1 MNVSG
6 IVRLQQNYSDGYD
19 YTRRFHMQFTL
30 NKDQSMVRDLARD
43 IAEKEILPLSE
54 QIDAAGSVPA
64 ELFQTIA
71 ETGILGIPFKE
82 EYGGLDLGN
91 IALMTAIE
99 EFAKA
104 SPSVAVSTL
113 VSLTFL
119 EAVNIFGTEEQKQ
132 FFLPRGIAGDF
143 RGSLA
148 FTEPETGSDP
158 KQIQT
163 TARKEGEYYYLNG
176 CKRFITN
183 AAYAGPIL
191 LFAKD
196 LEDGGI
202 TAFLADKLTEGYSLS
217 SPWET
222 IGMKGSSI
230 YDVFLDDVKVHK
242 SRVIGKV
249 GEGFPVLLGT
259 VAFSKVALCATFTG
273 CMQAAYDLAVRYA
286 TEKLHRGVPIGQKF
300 PSIQIKL
307 AKTAASVESCRL
319 LTLALAEKADDTSDL
334 DYLKAWVGMTK
345 AHVSDTAVEVTHACM
360 NVLGAYGV
368 TSEYKVERFMRDAL
382 IAPHIEGVS
391 DLQRIIAGNYIMR
404 RQDRPLIG

>member
-1 MNVSG
+1 M
-6 IVRLQQNYSDGYD
+6 D
-19 YTRRFHMQFTL
+19 FTL
-30 NKDQSMVRDLARD
+30 SKNQAMVRDLARE
-43 IAEKEILPLSE
+43 IAKKEIEPLSE
-54 QIDAAGSVPA
+54 QIDAQGSIPA

-71 ETGILGIPFKE
+71 ETGILAVPFKE

-104 SPSVAVSTL
+104 SPSTAVSVL
-113 VSLTFL
+113 VCISFL
-119 EAVNIFGTEEQKQ
+119 EAVKEFGSEEQKQ
-132 FFLPRGIAGDF
+132 TFLPAGIAGEF

-163 TARKEGEYYYLNG
+163 TARREGEYYYLNG

-183 AAYAGPIL
+183 AAYDGPIL

-196 LEDGGI
+196 LEAGGI
-202 TAFLADKLTEGYSLS
+202 TAFLADKKTEGYSLS
-217 SPWET
+217 GAWDT

-230 YDVFLDDVKVHK
+230 YDVFLDDVKVHE
-242 SRVIGKV
+242 SRIIGKR
-249 GEGFPVLLGT
+249 GEGFPILLGT
-259 VAFSKVALCATFTG
+259 VAHSKVALCATFTG
-273 CMQAAYDLAVRYA
+273 CMQAAYELAVRYA

-307 AKTAASVESCRL
+307 AKIAAAVESCRL
-319 LTLALAEKADDTSDL
+319 LTLSLAEKSDDSSDL

-345 AHVSDTAVEVTHACM
+345 AHVSDMAVEVTHNCM

-368 TSEYKVERFMRDAL
+368 TTEYKVERYMRDAL

-391 DLQRIIAGNYIMR
+391 DLQRVIAGSYIMR